1 MVNPRTVRQRG
12 YILVV
17 TMFMAFMVAVL
28 MIALMRWWQAEAR
41 REKERELLWV
51 GSQFR
56 SALASYAVATPAG
69 ASPRPETLTELLRD
83 ERGGTVRH
91 HLRRMYVDPM
101 TASDAWGIVR
111 AEDGTVLAVH
121 SRSAGRPLP
130 ANGSSPRFHRF
141 DGTTRYSEWQFGVF
155 PVPPRQP

>member
-1 MVNPRTVRQRG
+1 MVTVRAARQRG

-28 MIALMRWWQAEAR
+28 MIALSRWWQAEAR

-56 SALASYAVATPAG
+56 TALAGYAAATPVG
-69 ASPRPETLTELLRD
+69 SNPRPMALTDLLRD
-83 ERGGTVRH
+83 DRGGTVRR
-91 HLRRMYVDPM
+91 HLRRLYVDPI
-101 TASDAWGIVR
+101 TASDAWGIVQ

-121 SRSAGRPLP
+121 SRSALHPLP
-130 ANGSSPRFHRF
+130 ADGSSPRFRRF
-141 DGTTRYSEWQFGVF
+141 EGTTRYSEWQFGVF

>member
-1 MVNPRTVRQRG
+1 MVSARTARQRG

-56 SALASYAVATPAG
+56 AALAGYAAATPAG
-69 ASPRPETLTELLRD
+69 ASPRPATLTELLRD
-83 ERGGTVRH
+83 DRGESVRR

-121 SRSAGRPLP
+121 SRSETRPLTP
-130 ANGSSPRFHRF
+130 DGSSPRFHRF
-141 DGTTRYSEWQFGVF
+141 AGTTRYSEWQFGVF

>member
-1 MVNPRTVRQRG
+1 MVTARTARQRG

-28 MIALMRWWQAEAR
+28 MIALTRWWQAEAR

-83 ERGGTVRH
+83 ERGGTVRRH
-91 HLRRMYVDPM
+91 MRRMYVDPM
-101 TASDAWGIVR
+101 TASDAWGTVR

-121 SRSAGRPLP
+121 SRSEGRPLT

-141 DGTTRYSEWQFGVF
+141 EGTTRYSEWQFGVF

>member
-1 MVNPRTVRQRG
+1 MVNARTAQQRG

-28 MIALMRWWQAEAR
+28 MIALTRWWQAEAR

-56 SALASYAVATPAG
+56 TALAGYAAATPAG
-69 ASPRPETLTELLRD
+69 TSPRPTTLAELLRD
-83 ERGGTVRH
+83 ERDGTVRR
-91 HLRRMYVDPM
+91 HLRRMYVDPL

-121 SRSAGRPLP
+121 SRSETRPLD

-141 DGTTRYSEWQFGVF
+141 AGTTRYSEWQFGVL